1 MPTGLQITHDGYV
14 AGVKASMN
22 QATKKK
28 RDSPPP
34 TYFSLFMCVL
44 TVLYFLLQFFV
55 FVPDHKN
62 TSGFVVF
69 FSLIFPT
76 LHPQNPFFAN
86 MR

>member
-1 MPTGLQITHDGYV
+1 MLTGLHIAHDGYA
-14 AGVKASMN
+14 AGVRAWMN

-28 RDSPPP
+28 RDPP
-34 TYFSLFMCVL
+34 TYFSFFVCVL

-55 FVPDHKN
+55 FIPDHKN